1 MSKLKIDSDNKF
13 DIPKNLKVTGFV
25 CGKNNKIEIGDVEIP
40 STVTL
45 KIFGNN
51 NHIKIDSIFCTKA
64 LDIRIGVKESLVSN
78 NCRIHFGKNFW
89 SESNLQLLLYN
100 HENKL
105 DVGDDC
111 LFSNNITIRLGDRP
125 HLIFDATTGEFTDIS
140 DGVFIGDHVW
150 VGEAVYITKNVTI
163 PNDCILAIK
172 SVVTKRFEEANCVIA
187 GNPAKVVK
195 KNVQWIRNNSER
207 FLKSDSKY
215 KISYNK
221 YEEDNKYEKTKTNN
235 TTAHSSATR
244 NH

>member
-1 MSKLKIDSDNKF
+1 MAKLKIDPDNKF
-13 DIPKNLKVTGFV
+13 DIPKNLKVNGFV

-45 KIFGNN
+45 RIFGNN

-64 LDIRIGVKESLVSN
+64 LDIRIGVRESLVSN
-78 NCRIHFGKNFW
+78 NCKIHFGKNFW

-125 HLIFDATTGEFTDIS
+125 HLIFDSETGEYIDNST
-140 DGVFIGDHVW
+140 DGVLIGDRVW
-150 VGEAVYITKNVTI
+150 VGEKVYITKNVTI
-163 PNDCILAIK
+163 LNDCILAVN
-172 SVVTKRFEEANCVIA
+172 SVVTGRFEETNCVIA

-195 KNVQWIRNNSER
+195 KNVQWIRNDSER
-207 FLKSDSKY
+207 FLEEGSKY
-215 KISYNK
+215 KISYDQYEENHK
-221 YEEDNKYEKTKTNN
+221 YEEK
-235 TTAHSSATR
+235 
-244 NH
+244 

>member
-1 MSKLKIDSDNKF
+1 MAKLKIDPDNKF

-64 LDIRIGVKESLVSN
+64 LDIRIGVRESLVSN
-78 NCRIHFGKNFW
+78 NCKIHVGKNFW
-89 SESNLQLLLYN
+89 SESNLKLLLYN

-125 HLIFDATTGEFTDIS
+125 HLIFDSETGEYIDNS
-140 DGVFIGDHVW
+140 QDGVIIGDHVW
-150 VGEAVYITKNVTI
+150 VGEKVYITKNVTI
-163 PNDCILAIK
+163 PKNCILAVN
-172 SVVTKRFEEANCVIA
+172 SVVTKRFQETNCVIA

-195 KNVQWIRNNSER
+195 QNVQWIRNNNER
-207 FLKSDSKY
+207 FLEEGSKY
-215 KISYNK
+215 KISYDK
-221 YEEDNKYEKTKTNN
+221 YEEKHKYEEK
-235 TTAHSSATR
+235 
-244 NH
+244 

>member
-1 MSKLKIDSDNKF
+1 MAKLKIDPDNKF
-13 DIPKNLKVTGFV
+13 DIPKNLKVNGFV

-45 KIFGNN
+45 RIFGNN

-64 LDIRIGVKESLVSN
+64 LDIRIGVRESLVSN
-78 NCRIHFGKNFW
+78 NCKIHFGKNFW

-125 HLIFDATTGEFTDIS
+125 HLIFDSETGEYIDNST
-140 DGVFIGDHVW
+140 DGVLIGDRVW
-150 VGEAVYITKNVTI
+150 VGEKVYITKNVTI
-163 PNDCILAIK
+163 LNDCILAVN
-172 SVVTKRFEEANCVIA
+172 SVVTERFEETNCVIA

-195 KNVQWIRNNSER
+195 KNVQWIRNDSER
-207 FLKSDSKY
+207 FLEEGSKY
-215 KISYNK
+215 KISYDQYEENHK
-221 YEEDNKYEKTKTNN
+221 YEEK
-235 TTAHSSATR
+235 
-244 NH
+244 

>member
-1 MSKLKIDSDNKF
+1 MAKLKIDPDNKF

-45 KIFGNN
+45 RIFGNN

-78 NCRIHFGKNFW
+78 NCKIHFGKNFW
-89 SESNLQLLLYN
+89 SESNLKLLLYN

-125 HLIFDATTGEFTDIS
+125 HLIFDSETGEYVDNST
-140 DGVFIGDHVW
+140 DGVLIGDHVW
-150 VGEAVYITKNVTI
+150 VGEMVYITKNVTI
-163 PNDCILAIK
+163 PNDCILAVN
-172 SVVTKRFEEANCVIA
+172 SVVTKRFEETNCVIA

-195 KNVQWIRNNSER
+195 QNVQWIRNSSER
-207 FLKSDSKY
+207 FLEEGSKY
-215 KISYNK
+215 KISYEQYEENHK
-221 YEEDNKYEKTKTNN
+221 YEEK
-235 TTAHSSATR
+235 
-244 NH
+244 

>member
-1 MSKLKIDSDNKF
+1 MAKLKIDPDNKF
-13 DIPKNLKVTGFV
+13 DIPKNLKVNGFV

-45 KIFGNN
+45 RIFGNN

-64 LDIRIGVKESLVSN
+64 LDIRIGVRESLVSN
-78 NCRIHFGKNFW
+78 NCKIHFGKNFW

-125 HLIFDATTGEFTDIS
+125 HLIFDSETGEYIDNST
-140 DGVFIGDHVW
+140 DGVLIGDRVW
-150 VGEAVYITKNVTI
+150 VGEKVYITKNVTI
-163 PNDCILAIK
+163 LNDCILAVN
-172 SVVTKRFEEANCVIA
+172 SVVTKRFEETNCVIA

-195 KNVQWIRNNSER
+195 KNVQWIRNDSER
-207 FLKSDSKY
+207 FLEEGSKY
-215 KISYNK
+215 KISYDQYEENHK
-221 YEEDNKYEKTKTNN
+221 YEEK
-235 TTAHSSATR
+235 
-244 NH
+244 

>member
-1 MSKLKIDSDNKF
+1 MAKLKIDPDNKF
-13 DIPKNLKVTGFV
+13 DIPKNLKVNGFV

-40 STVTL
+40 SSVTL
-45 KIFGNN
+45 RIFGNN

-64 LDIRIGVKESLVSN
+64 LDIRIGVRESLVSN
-78 NCRIHFGKNFW
+78 NCKIHFGKNFW

-125 HLIFDATTGEFTDIS
+125 HLIFDSETGEYIDNST
-140 DGVFIGDHVW
+140 DGVLIGDHVW
-150 VGEAVYITKNVTI
+150 VGEKVYITKNVTI
-163 PNDCILAIK
+163 PNDCILAVN
-172 SVVTKRFEEANCVIA
+172 SVVTKRFEETNCVIA

-207 FLKSDSKY
+207 FLEEGSKY
-215 KISYNK
+215 KISYDQYEENHK
-221 YEEDNKYEKTKTNN
+221 YEEK
-235 TTAHSSATR
+235 
-244 NH
+244 